1 MASMEVTRNTIRVF
15 FGKPE
20 EKTSLGR
27 TTHLL
32 DHSIKMDD
40 KVIGWSDTG
49 RTFLSHGRDQWPFLV
64 RTAKKLRVA

>member
-1 MASMEVTRNTIRVF
+1 MHLGS

-27 TTHLL
+27 SRHRL
-32 DHSIKMDD
+32 DYNIKMND

-49 RTFLSHGRDQWPFLV
+49 RTFLAQGWDQWPSLV
-64 RTAKKLRVA
+64 TNVTKLRVA